1 MDPKTGVEAEIKSS
15 IVMTAV
21 KEVISSLTPD
31 QKAVILELL
40 AKEQPKERAATA
52 QEVPVSIF
60 STKSISALEAISK
73 YLKDEANIEFK
84 KIGEILNRNEV
95 TIRTSYKRAVKK
107 SPERL
112 DLSNYSLVIPIKLFR
127 DRNNSVLEVIV
138 AHLHDHYKV
147 SFKEIARLL
156 CRNYKTVWTVYSKS
170 RKKRNNAGR

>member
-1 MDPKTGVEAEIKSS
+1 MDPLKTGDRDIKDS
-15 IVMTAV
+15 IVMSAV
-21 KEVISSLTPD
+21 TEVISSLTPD

-40 AKEQPKERAATA
+40 AKEKQQERSATA
-52 QEVPVSIF
+52 QHVPVSIF
-60 STKSISALEAISK
+60 STKSISGLEAISK
-73 YLKDEANIEFK
+73 YLKDEANLEFK

-107 SPERL
+107 LPEKL
-112 DLSNYSLVIPIKLFR
+112 DLSNYSLVIPIRLFR

-138 AHLHDHYKV
+138 AHLHDHYDI

-170 RKKRNNAGR
+170 RKKKNNAGR